1 MRRFIFL
8 MSMLTACV
16 GYTLAN
22 EIVVS
27 DVVIPKGGTA
37 TLDIQL
43 NNEQVL
49 SPVFEFYLRLP
60 EGITVVN
67 HSEKLGNRF
76 DKSKVSVSCELNET
90 RYWIMA
96 MINQPFSQN
105 DGPIPGE
112 DGTIVTLELQAN
124 DDLNEGTVVFGTIE
138 DPSCITWF
146 ADKNGDPVTIPSP
159 VEFQISIGAPADTRL
174 LLDETST
181 TAPEVATGVDVR
193 VKRTINANEWSTIC
207 LPFAMS
213 TAQCK
218 AAFGDDVQ
226 LANFTSWSS
235 EEDGAGDIV
244 AINVGFTPVTAIE
257 ANHPYIIKVSSAIA
271 DFTVDGVNIAPEDEP
286 TVQVGT
292 KKAERGYMIGTYVAN
307 FTVPNEDLFLSGGK
321 FWYSKGL
328 TKMKAFRAYF
338 EFADVLTSVEGAD
351 APAFNITVGGETTNI
366 KDIKSELSDDFYY
379 NLGGQRVEA
388 PVKGLYIQNGKK
400 IIVK

>member
-138 DPSCITWF
+138 DPSFITWF

-159 VEFQISIGAPADTRL
+159 VDFQISIGAPADTRL

-218 AAFGDDVQ
+218 
-226 LANFTSWSS
+226 
-235 EEDGAGDIV
+235 
-244 AINVGFTPVTAIE
+244 
-257 ANHPYIIKVSSAIA
+257 
-271 DFTVDGVNIAPEDEP
+271 
-286 TVQVGT
+286 
-292 KKAERGYMIGTYVAN
+292 
-307 FTVPNEDLFLSGGK
+307 
-321 FWYSKGL
+321 
-328 TKMKAFRAYF
+328 
-338 EFADVLTSVEGAD
+338 
-351 APAFNITVGGETTNI
+351 
-366 KDIKSELSDDFYY
+366 ELSVTMYSLLS
-379 NLGGQRVEA
+379 NL
-388 PVKGLYIQNGKK
+388 
-400 IIVK
+400 